1 MNEFEKWM
9 AKVDEIL
16 VRKCGLDSRD
26 LEDWM
31 YADAFEDGQTP
42 AQAARDAYEANN
54 GDY

>member
-1 MNEFEKWM
+1 MSFKEWM
-9 AKVDEIL
+9 AKVDAWLIK
-16 VRKCGLDSRD
+16 RCGLCSRD

-31 YADAFEDGQTP
+31 YIDAFEDGATP